1 MIMQKSTFNTRLLLS
16 SLVISSLL
24 GGCATTAKQANPA
37 DPWEGWN
44 RGAQSFNDDVD
55 DVVLKPVAKG
65 YLAITSEAVDRGV
78 TNFFSNLNDIGVT
91 INDFLQLK
99 FLQGGMDAS
108 RFIVNTTVGVAGI
121 FDVAKKIDLPKH
133 DEDFGQTLGFWGVP
147 SGSYLVL
154 PFFGASSPRDTVG
167 LVGDALLNP
176 LTYASI
182 FGGAA
187 INAVTAGAKAV
198 DVTDTRA
205 GLMSTE
211 KMIDEASVDRYDF
224 IKSAY
229 QQHRE
234 YLIHDGNPPPDEN
247 DVLELDEDVMSEG
260 TNGTKG
266 STNSSFVNSTKGSSA
281 IPALGNSRAI
291 PAANPPGAVPVIDN
305 SNTIPAANTS
315 NSAPVIDNSKSI
327 PATPN
332 SNSAPVTNNSKHMLD
347 LSSPEGK

>member
-1 MIMQKSTFNTRLLLS
+1 MQKPSLNTRLLLS
-16 SLVISSLL
+16 SLVISSAL
-24 GGCATTAKQANPA
+24 GGCATTSTQSNPN

-55 DVVLKPVAKG
+55 DAVLKPVAKG
-65 YLAITSEAVDRGV
+65 YLEITSEAVDEGV
-78 TNFFSNLNDIGVT
+78 TNFFSNLNDLGVT
-91 INDFLQLK
+91 VNDLLQLK
-99 FLQGGMDAS
+99 LLQSGMDAS
-108 RFIVNTTVGVAGI
+108 RFLINTTVGVVGI

-154 PFFGASSPRDTVG
+154 PFFGASSPRDAVG

-187 INAVTAGAKAV
+187 VNAITAGSRAV

-234 YLIHDGNPPPDEN
+234 YLIHDGNPPQEDT
-247 DVLELDEDVMSEG
+247 DVLELDEDGMSESAESKSG
-260 TNGTKG
+260 NSSSINTTKG
-266 STNSSFVNSTKGSSA
+266 STA
-281 IPALGNSRAI
+281 IPALGSPNSI
-291 PAANPPGAVPVIDN
+291 PVIDN
-305 SNTIPAANTS
+305 SSSIPAANTP
-315 NSAPVIDNSKSI
+315 NSAPVVDNSRSI
-327 PATPN
+327 PATNN
-332 SNSAPVTNNSKHMLD
+332 SGSAPVTNNSKHLLD
-347 LSSPEGK
+347 LSAPEGTHR

>member
-1 MIMQKSTFNTRLLLS
+1 MITQKPTLNLRLLLS
-16 SLVISSLL
+16 SLVISSAL
-24 GGCATTAKQANPA
+24 GGCATTSTQATPA

-55 DVVLKPVAKG
+55 DAILKPVAKG
-65 YLAITSEAVDRGV
+65 YLAITTEAIDEGV

-91 INDFLQLK
+91 VNDFLQLK

-108 RFIVNTTVGVAGI
+108 RFIVNTTVGLAGI
-121 FDVAKKIDLPKH
+121 FDVAKHIDLPKH
-133 DEDFGQTLGFWGVP
+133 NEDFGQTLGFWGVP

-154 PFFGASSPRDTVG
+154 PFVGASSPRDTVG

-187 INAVTAGAKAV
+187 VNAITTGTKAL
-198 DVTDTRA
+198 DITDTRA

-234 YLIHDGNPPPDEN
+234 YLIHDGNPPQEEN
-247 DVLELDEDVMSEG
+247 DVLELDEDILSESTDSNQESG
-260 TNGTKG
+260 TSNSTNLTKG
-266 STNSSFVNSTKGSSA
+266 SAA
-281 IPALGNSRAI
+281 IPALGNPNTA
-291 PAANPPGAVPVIDN
+291 PVIDN
-305 SNTIPAANTS
+305 SNSVPAAPAYSSAPVVDNSRSIPATNNS
-315 NSAPVIDNSKSI
+315 SSAPVI
-327 PATPN
+327 
-332 SNSAPVTNNSKHMLD
+332 NNSRHMLD
-347 LSSPEGK
+347 LSSPEDK

>member
-1 MIMQKSTFNTRLLLS
+1 MIMQKTTLNTRLLLS
-16 SLVISSLL
+16 SLVISSAL
-24 GGCATTAKQANPA
+24 GGCATTSTQSNPT

-55 DVVLKPVAKG
+55 DAVLKPVAKG
-65 YLAITSEAVDRGV
+65 YLAITSEAVDEGV
-78 TNFFSNLNDIGVT
+78 TNFFSNINDIGVT
-91 INDFLQLK
+91 VNDLLQLK
-99 FLQGGMDAS
+99 LLQSGMDVS
-108 RFIVNTTVGVAGI
+108 RFIVNTTVGVVGI

-133 DEDFGQTLGFWGVP
+133 NEDFGQTLGFWGVP

-154 PFFGASSPRDTVG
+154 PFFGASSPRDMVG

-187 INAVTAGAKAV
+187 VNGMTAGSRAV

-234 YLIHDGNPPPDEN
+234 YLIHDGNPPQDEN
-247 DVLELDEDVMSEG
+247 DVLELDEDVMPEG
-260 TNGTKG
+260 TDGNKE
-266 STNSSFVNSTKGSSA
+266 STNSSFVNSTKGSAA
-281 IPALGNSRAI
+281 IPALGGPNSF
-291 PAANPPGAVPVIDN
+291 PANRIPVIDN
-305 SNTIPAANTS
+305 SNTIPAVNTP
-315 NSAPVIDNSKSI
+315 NIAPVIDNSKSI
-327 PATPN
+327 PATNN
-332 SNSAPVTNNSKHMLD
+332 SNSAPVTNNLKHLLD
-347 LSSPEGK
+347 LSAPEGK